1 VLVKGLMR
9 LSGAKLGRGKV
20 EKAWW
25 LGYEWR
31 CKGADCW
38 IAGGGKS
45 CRKALLKLYR
55 NFFFFKFFF
64 FFFFGLVIY
73 LCIIS

>member
-1 VLVKGLMR
+1 VLVKGLI
-9 LSGAKLGRGKV
+9 LDGRGKV

-55 NFFFFKFFF
+55 NFFFFFFF
-64 FFFFGLVIY
+64 WSGHILVHNLIEFNFG
-73 LCIIS
+73 